1 MSDDL
6 ILTES
11 RTLRSKHAD
20 RVEVLDKV
28 KALTLMPRTMYATI
42 EQTATYYEVHPDA
55 VEKAIRVNREELDA
69 DGLQVLTGARL
80 SAFKAESGLRTR
92 AASLT
97 LLPRRAILRVG
108 MLLRDSY
115 VARQVRTHLL
125 TAERTPAVAVP
136 QTYAQALRAAADA
149 EEARERVQA
158 ELAVAL
164 PKAESWEYLASSEGD
179 LSVAD
184 AAKVL
189 SRDPA
194 ISMGRDRL
202 FDHIAAEGWV
212 FRAKGDGRW
221 RAYQSA
227 VDTGRLTELP
237 QTYTHP
243 KTEER
248 VVGTPQIRITIKGLH
263 ELHRRLGA
271 VRQLALPAS
280 GSDAA

>member
-1 MSDDL
+1 MANLQPFIFPDTGSEVRVITRDDEPWFVAGDVAA
-6 ILTES
+6 ILGFREAYHLT
-11 RTLRSKHAD
+11 RG
-20 RVEVLDKV
+20 LDDDEKGPHN
-28 KALTLMPRTMYATI
+28 LGTPGGG
-42 EQTATYYEVHPDA
+42 QTVTVISEA
-55 VEKAIRVNREELDA
+55 
-69 DGLQVLTGARL
+69 GLY
-80 SAFKAESGLRTR
+80 S
-92 AASLT
+92 
-97 LLPRRAILRVG
+97 AILRSRVPA
-108 MLLRDSY
+108 
-115 VARQVRTHLL
+115 ARAFKRWVTHEVLPEIRRTGRYQV
-125 TAERTPAVAVP
+125 VP
-136 QTYAQALRAAADA
+136 RTYAQALRAAADA
-149 EEARERVQA
+149 AEARERAEA
-158 ELAVAL
+158 ELAAAL
-164 PKAESWEYLASSEGD
+164 PKAESWEYLASAEGD

-194 ISMGRDRL
+194 ISMGQGRL
-202 FDHIAAEGWV
+202 FEHMAQERWV
-212 FRAKGDGRW
+212 YRAKGDGRW